1 MPVNYVIDM
10 DGVIY
15 LGNDLIPGAQKFIE
29 RLVSGNHRFLFL
41 TNSSN
46 LTPPEIQQKLHRMG
60 IDVSVNHFFTSAMAT
75 ADFLTNQLP
84 HGRAYVIGG
93 EGLRDALQG
102 VGYTITDEKPDYVVV
117 GTTRTYDYTQM
128 EKAVEL
134 VRGGAR
140 LVGTN
145 PDVTGPSSHG
155 IIPACGA
162 LVAPIQLVTGAH
174 PYFVGKPN
182 PLMMRTALRR
192 LRAHSADTFMVGD
205 RMDTD
210 VVAGTEAGMRT
221 ILVLSGV
228 TKRADIDTYAFRPHY
243 VFDTVGEIPIAQL
256 D

>member
-1 MPVNYVIDM
+1 MPSNYVIDM

-15 LGNDLIPGAQKFIE
+15 LGNELIPGAKQFID
-29 RLVSGNHRFLFL
+29 RLVKGNHRFLFL

-46 LTPPEIQQKLHRMG
+46 LTPPDLQRKLGKMG
-60 IDVSVNHFFTSAMAT
+60 IEVSEYHFFTSAMAT
-75 ADFLTNQLP
+75 ADFLNNQLP
-84 HGRAYVIGG
+84 NGRAFIIGG
-93 EGLRDALQG
+93 EGLREALLA
-102 VGYTITDEKPDYVVV
+102 VGYTITEDKPDYVIV
-117 GTTRTYDYTQM
+117 GTTRTYDYDRM
-128 EKAVEL
+128 EKAVAL

-140 LVGTN
+140 LIGTN
-145 PDVTGPSSHG
+145 PDVTGPSDHG

-192 LRAHSADTFMVGD
+192 LRAHSGDTFMVGD

-210 VVAGTEAGMRT
+210 VIAGTEAGMRT

-228 TKRADIDTYAFRPHY
+228 TRRDDISTYAFRPHY
-243 VFDTVGEIPIAQL
+243 VFDTAGDIPVDEL
-256 D
+256 S